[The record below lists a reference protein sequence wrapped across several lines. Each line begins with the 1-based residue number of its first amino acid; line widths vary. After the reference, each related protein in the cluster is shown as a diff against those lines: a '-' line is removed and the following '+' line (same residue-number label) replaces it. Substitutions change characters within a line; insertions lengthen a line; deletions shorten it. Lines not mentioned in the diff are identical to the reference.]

1 MAKAKMGP
9 QMKGTAD
16 AITMALDQ
24 TVKKILESMGLAT
37 REDIAGLEK
46 RVVKLE
52 IRAAKAPA
60 KKKAAARKPAK
71 KAAAKKRAKKS

>member
-1 MAKAKMGP
+1 MAKVKMGP

-24 TVKKILESMGLAT
+24 TVKKVLDSMGLAT

-46 RVVKLE
+46 RVGKLE
-52 IRAAKAPA
+52 ARAAKAPA

-71 KAAAKKRAKKS
+71 KRPAKKA

>member
-1 MAKAKMGP
+1 
-9 QMKGTAD
+9 MKGTAD
-16 AITMALDQ
+16 AITMAVDQ
-24 TVKKILESMGLAT
+24 AVKKILESMGLAT